1 MVLRQT
7 TSDLGSWHSRR
18 WAGFHAHTRKKK
30 TWTLGHGI
38 LADAWAIATTPKEDP
53 ESREIRKYL
62 ENL

>member
-7 TSDLGSWHSRR
+7 TSDLGSWHSHR

-30 TWTLGHGI
+30 TWTLGHGT

-53 ESREIRKYL
+53 ES
-62 ENL
+62 